1 MPVQAVPL
9 ALAAS
14 LYPLGIAALLLL
26 TEAARARSKVAVFLA
41 GAVACTLPIGFLVV
55 FALHGIGL
63 DQDSKRSASYGLRL
77 AIGVVLLVAALA
89 IARWSPKPHNKPSR
103 VIRLT
108 REGGLIGVFVAA
120 IALYVLPSPVYLAAL
135 EVVGSTKLD
144 TAARAGWVLI
154 VVALVLITVEV
165 PVLLFLLAPGLT
177 VPRLRALDAWLGRNA
192 RTLLAMVLAV
202 IGVWEVID
210 GLVGLL

>member
-1 MPVQAVPL
+1 
-9 ALAAS
+9 
-14 LYPLGIAALLLL
+14 
-26 TEAARARSKVAVFLA
+26 
-41 GAVACTLPIGFLVV
+41 
-55 FALHGIGL
+55 
-63 DQDSKRSASYGLRL
+63 
-77 AIGVVLLVAALA
+77 VAALA

-108 REGGLIGVFVAA
+108 REGGLIGVLVAA

-165 PVLLFLLAPGLT
+165 PVLLFLLAPDWT
-177 VPRLRALDAWLGRNA
+177 VPRLRAWTPGWAETRAPCWRWCWL
-192 RTLLAMVLAV
+192 
-202 IGVWEVID
+202 
-210 GLVGLL
+210 

>member
-1 MPVQAVPL
+1 MPVQAIPL

-26 TEAARARSKVAVFLA
+26 TEAVRARSKVAVFLA

-63 DQDSKRSASYGLRL
+63 DQDSKRSASFGLRL
-77 AIGVVLLVAALA
+77 AIGVVLLLVAALV
-89 IARWSPKPHNKPSR
+89 IARWSPKPHNKPSH
-103 VIRLT
+103 VIRLA

-120 IALYVLPSPVYLAAL
+120 VALYVLPSPVYLAAL

-144 TAARAGWVLI
+144 TAARPAG
-154 VVALVLITVEV
+154 
-165 PVLLFLLAPGLT
+165 
-177 VPRLRALDAWLGRNA
+177 
-192 RTLLAMVLAV
+192 
-202 IGVWEVID
+202 
-210 GLVGLL
+210 

>member
-1 MPVQAVPL
+1 MPVQAIPL

-77 AIGVVLLVAALA
+77 AIGVVLLVAALV

-103 VIRLT
+103 VIRLA
-108 REGGLIGVFVAA
+108 REGGLIGVLVAA

>member
-1 MPVQAVPL
+1 MPVQAIPL

-77 AIGVVLLVAALA
+77 AIGVVLLVAALV
-89 IARWSPKPHNKPSR
+89 IARWSPKPHHKPSR
-103 VIRLT
+103 VIRLA
-108 REGGLIGVFVAA
+108 REGGLIGVLVAA
-120 IALYVLPSPVYLAAL
+120 VVLYVLPSPVYLAAL

-165 PVLLFLLAPGLT
+165 PVLLFLLAPGRT

-202 IGVWEVID
+202 IGLWEVID

>member
-1 MPVQAVPL
+1 MPVQAIPL

-154 VVALVLITVEV
+154 VVALVLVTVEV
-165 PVLLFLLAPGLT
+165 PVLLFLLAPGST
-177 VPRLRALDAWLGRNA
+177 VPRLRALDGWLGRNA
-192 RTLLAMVLAV
+192 RTLLAMVLAA
-202 IGVWEVID
+202 IGLWEVID
-210 GLVGLL
+210 GVVGLL

>member
-1 MPVQAVPL
+1 MPVQAIPL

-26 TEAARARSKVAVFLA
+26 TEATRARSKVAVFLA
-41 GAVACTLPIGFLVV
+41 GAVACTLPIGFVVV

-103 VIRLT
+103 VIRLIS
-108 REGGLIGVFVAA
+108 EGGLIGVFVAA

-154 VVALVLITVEV
+154 VVVLVLITVEV
-165 PVLLFLLAPGLT
+165 PVLLFVLAPGST

-202 IGVWEVID
+202 IGLWEVID

>member
-1 MPVQAVPL
+1 MPVQAIPL

-26 TEAARARSKVAVFLA
+26 TEAVRARSKVAVFLA

-154 VVALVLITVEV
+154 VVALVLVTVEV
-165 PVLLFLLAPGLT
+165 PVLLFLLAPGST
-177 VPRLRALDAWLGRNA
+177 VPRLRALDGWLGRNA
-192 RTLLAMVLAV
+192 RTLLAMVLAA
-202 IGVWEVID
+202 IGLWEVID
-210 GLVGLL
+210 GVVGLL

>member
-1 MPVQAVPL
+1 MPVQAIPL

-14 LYPLGIAALLLL
+14 LYPLGIGALLLL
-26 TEAARARSKVAVFLA
+26 TQAARAQSKVAVFLA
-41 GAVACTLPIGFLVV
+41 AAVACTVPIGFVVV

-77 AIGVVLLVAALA
+77 AIGVVLLVAALVV
-89 IARWSPKPHNKPSR
+89 ARWPSKPHTKPSR
-103 VIRLT
+103 VTGLA
-108 REGGLIGVFVAA
+108 REGGLIGVFAA
-120 IALYVLPSPVYLAAL
+120 GVALYVLPSPVYLAAL
-135 EVVGSTKLD
+135 EVVGSTKMD
-144 TAARAGWVLI
+144 TAARAAWVLI

-165 PVLLFLLAPGLT
+165 PVLLFLLAPGRT

-202 IGVWEVID
+202 IGLWEVID